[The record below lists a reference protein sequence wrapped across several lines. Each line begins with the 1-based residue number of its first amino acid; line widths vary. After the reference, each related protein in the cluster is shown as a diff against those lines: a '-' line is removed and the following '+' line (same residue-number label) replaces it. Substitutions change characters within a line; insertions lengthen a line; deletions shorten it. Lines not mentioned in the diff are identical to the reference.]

1 MLLTDLG
8 FRDCDLI
15 KEIGNDI
22 KVKQYERDFFSKS
35 VQTNNTPIEEII
47 INK

>member
-1 MLLTDLG
+1 MLMTDLG
-8 FRDCDLI
+8 FRNSDLI

-22 KVKQYERDFFSKS
+22 KVKQFEREFFSKS